1 MADTALEK
9 AAERTPAVITT
20 PEEFRTSLQR
30 WQQERFNILTPF
42 ARISGL
48 AQQHG
53 IVTSVIQI
61 NVDKSFGEVYDG
73 LPFLKS
79 DEVALA
85 KNGLRKI
92 AEGLGISVR
101 LEYLS
106 TGATVRHFWHVK
118 AVASYR
124 GIDGAPIEREAS
136 EEWDLRDGSDRLKGW
151 KQSQIEEGR
160 KHGLRNCETRA
171 INAAIRE
178 CGCGVKQ
185 AYKRAELER
194 PFLAVRVAFQ
204 PDLSDPETRRQ
215 VTAAALSGA
224 RALYP
229 AAPAHASRDAFEEA
243 GDERAVRDAGRGSTA
258 AATASQAPAKAED
271 QPPTPDAVRIVKVEE
286 KPFTYNSGARKGQ
299 QGTRF
304 IVIDSTGLESSTFD
318 QKLADLA
325 RKCAAERTWV
335 EINTETQGQYTNLIE
350 ITIAGENPRL
360 PDMGRL

>member
-20 PEEFRTSLQR
+20 PEEFRSSLLK
-30 WQQERFNILTPF
+30 WQQDRFNVLTPF
-42 ARISGL
+42 SRISGL

-53 IVTSVIQI
+53 IVTSVIEI
-61 NVDKSFGEVYDG
+61 NVDKTAGEVYDG
-73 LPFLKS
+73 LPFLKQG
-79 DEVALA
+79 EVALA

-106 TGATVRHFWHVK
+106 TGAMVRYYWHVK
-118 AVASYR
+118 AIATYR

-151 KQSQIEEGR
+151 TPNQIGEGR

-185 AYKRAELER
+185 AYKREELAR

-204 PDLSDPETRRQ
+204 PDMGDPETRRQ
-215 VTAAALSGA
+215 VTAAALTGT

-229 AAPAHASRDAFEEA
+229 AAPASASRDAFEEA
-243 GDERAVRDAGRGSTA
+243 GDEHAVRDAGRGSTP
-258 AATASQAPAKAED
+258 AATATQPPQPPPAED
-271 QPPTPDAVRIVKVEE
+271 RPPTPDAVRVIKVEE
-286 KPFTYNSGARKGQ
+286 KSGVGKNNKPY
-299 QGTRF
+299 TRYL
-304 IVIDSTGLESSTFD
+304 VVDSTGLESSTFD
-318 QKLADLA
+318 RKLFELAQKC
-325 RKCAAERTWV
+325 CAEKAWV
-335 EINTETQGQYTNLIE
+335 EISTESNGGYTNLIE
-350 ITIAGENPRL
+350 ITVAGENPRL
-360 PDMGRL
+360 PDMERL